1 MWKYQHPDFALFLLG
16 ELQKQQQGSIFCD
29 TLLQT
34 EGVCVP
40 AHSCVLAALSPIFSR
55 ILSMSPA
62 PQAGQNRLLS
72 LEAVGSHAL
81 LKLVGFLYTGG
92 MEIES
97 QSEHEEI
104 MAAAHRLGLRN
115 LFEKKRVWVGKGVMD
130 VGRCWKETGVQTEDN
145 MKSQESEIV
154 SEPLKTQ
161 STVSSVQPCGLLE
174 PDLQLFDEANPTRG
188 FNLIS
193 NVTVPSLADM
203 TEASVSNHHKT
214 KAKKRWKMAKRESQ
228 LQKLTQQ
235 QNQIKIL
242 NVEGNKSN
250 QTGVVERSKTVS
262 GKDFQKLLE
271 ADNGQKNTTAEQKE
285 AKLDQLKVKIKL
297 RRMSGAFWE
306 SNLLV
311 SVQGESET
319 KPEEV
324 KECGP
329 RTQSFPS
336 NVLRGQSLETLT
348 PPTDLPV
355 SPSNSSTHAS
365 SDKCLHTPHHIS
377 VSSPLEIPTLS
388 SSPPQ
393 ADESDEH
400 IAMLLEDM
408 FMMGLNILPLD
419 QLGPLQE
426 QKGGQMGAE
435 ASTQVQSCEPD
446 QRESDVSK
454 TATLVGSPGQRDH
467 NQSRS
472 NTVKLLTQL
481 PKQDHLNK
489 VQNLATVSRN
499 STPSLTEGLILT
511 PKATAVPDSVVEGEM
526 PSLVMTSIPDDRP
539 DFNLQKCLSPL
550 ESEKG
555 DSDVPS
561 KQSHRQDS
569 ETQNFPLWLSE
580 SPLILDFPLRS
591 MIDSPCPRPQRD
603 LNACQNQSCLGPAE
617 MQELKT
623 SFSHNDLISG
633 SSSNIAQPDV
643 SDASEHPKQRK
654 TRKRRRTAQKS
665 KVKGYTKCQN
675 LENEDQVQPIISECD
690 EPHCGNIKPS
700 NTYGVSTRI
709 TRRVA
714 AGMKRRREISSPLSK
729 KMPTLNTTS
738 KQCEHVDEHVVLP
751 KPTRTRVV
759 KRRRGRPPKPKTTP
773 VDPMCNNAK
782 KLPTSGQDDCEEEE
796 TKTDNEIEHGKKQE
810 PNIQPEKDSTEM
822 EEIDV
827 NSNFAQETPNSR
839 LKFAGQTKGPSIL
852 DQIFHQALP
861 RVGSPAC
868 RSSLNIDQQ
877 LTSRLRNTSFS
888 LQKFQGGKSE
898 DVNSKLVMNSSEQIN
913 EGICGEKKK
922 AETSMLINGKEDVAL
937 SDNQSRSP
945 LSCGDM
951 PDNVKCSVKHGDF
964 SIEENSTRSATVLQN
979 SDLESEIGTDIQDD
993 TTKIYVLLT
1002 SEEDIMEDMMTS
1014 VEDIDDADHDLSPTK
1029 MDCVVATNE
1038 LIVMEG
1044 VEMNFCLN
1052 PDSAQAE
1059 DLGDEQ
1065 NSEATVFN
1073 ECSVE
1078 MTSESENVDTQDI
1091 GWVADCMK
1099 NNEKED
1105 LGRNEEDQIIKENMA
1120 AEETEVLSAH
1130 EFVEEN
1136 ALLDLNEGCWE
1147 TNSGLDDDGID
1158 VEEAQ
1163 YSGEMID
1170 ERILLVEEE
1179 LSQGHIASSKIADDP
1194 SKGACPQE
1202 ISTDAPSE
1210 GSNLSSP
1217 NVCSEDVSMVL
1228 SAEADSESKEDC
1240 HLDEEDIEVDVLGES
1255 VEEFPL
1261 GLLAARQAVILPIED
1276 LLDQEDELDTT
1287 EEEENDQCMSQEVC
1301 STSLQGSRTFKRGS
1315 CVFGPLCRQV
1325 LGLA

>member
-1 MWKYQHPDFALFLLG
+1 
-16 ELQKQQQGSIFCD
+16 
-29 TLLQT
+29 
-34 EGVCVP
+34 
-40 AHSCVLAALSPIFSR
+40 
-55 ILSMSPA
+55 
-62 PQAGQNRLLS
+62 
-72 LEAVGSHAL
+72 
-81 LKLVGFLYTGG
+81 
-92 MEIES
+92 
-97 QSEHEEI
+97 
-104 MAAAHRLGLRN
+104 
-115 LFEKKRVWVGKGVMD
+115 
-130 VGRCWKETGVQTEDN
+130 
-145 MKSQESEIV
+145 
-154 SEPLKTQ
+154 
-161 STVSSVQPCGLLE
+161 
-174 PDLQLFDEANPTRG
+174 
-188 FNLIS
+188 
-193 NVTVPSLADM
+193 
-203 TEASVSNHHKT
+203 
-214 KAKKRWKMAKRESQ
+214 
-228 LQKLTQQ
+228 
-235 QNQIKIL
+235 
-242 NVEGNKSN
+242 
-250 QTGVVERSKTVS
+250 
-262 GKDFQKLLE
+262 
-271 ADNGQKNTTAEQKE
+271 
-285 AKLDQLKVKIKL
+285 
-297 RRMSGAFWE
+297 
-306 SNLLV
+306 
-311 SVQGESET
+311 
-319 KPEEV
+319 
-324 KECGP
+324 
-329 RTQSFPS
+329 
-336 NVLRGQSLETLT
+336 
-348 PPTDLPV
+348 
-355 SPSNSSTHAS
+355 
-365 SDKCLHTPHHIS
+365 
-377 VSSPLEIPTLS
+377 
-388 SSPPQ
+388 
-393 ADESDEH
+393 
-400 IAMLLEDM
+400 MLLEDM

-454 TATLVGSPGQRDH
+454 TATLVGSPGQRGKDH

>member
-1 MWKYQHPDFALFLLG
+1 
-16 ELQKQQQGSIFCD
+16 
-29 TLLQT
+29 
-34 EGVCVP
+34 
-40 AHSCVLAALSPIFSR
+40 
-55 ILSMSPA
+55 
-62 PQAGQNRLLS
+62 
-72 LEAVGSHAL
+72 
-81 LKLVGFLYTGG
+81 
-92 MEIES
+92 
-97 QSEHEEI
+97 
-104 MAAAHRLGLRN
+104 
-115 LFEKKRVWVGKGVMD
+115 
-130 VGRCWKETGVQTEDN
+130 
-145 MKSQESEIV
+145 
-154 SEPLKTQ
+154 
-161 STVSSVQPCGLLE
+161 
-174 PDLQLFDEANPTRG
+174 
-188 FNLIS
+188 
-193 NVTVPSLADM
+193 
-203 TEASVSNHHKT
+203 
-214 KAKKRWKMAKRESQ
+214 
-228 LQKLTQQ
+228 
-235 QNQIKIL
+235 
-242 NVEGNKSN
+242 
-250 QTGVVERSKTVS
+250 
-262 GKDFQKLLE
+262 
-271 ADNGQKNTTAEQKE
+271 
-285 AKLDQLKVKIKL
+285 
-297 RRMSGAFWE
+297 
-306 SNLLV
+306 
-311 SVQGESET
+311 
-319 KPEEV
+319 
-324 KECGP
+324 
-329 RTQSFPS
+329 
-336 NVLRGQSLETLT
+336 
-348 PPTDLPV
+348 
-355 SPSNSSTHAS
+355 
-365 SDKCLHTPHHIS
+365 
-377 VSSPLEIPTLS
+377 
-388 SSPPQ
+388 
-393 ADESDEH
+393 
-400 IAMLLEDM
+400 MLLEDM
-408 FMMGLNILPLD
+408 FMMGLNILPLEPLDRNLNEQD

-426 QKGGQMGAE
+426 QKVGQMGAE
-435 ASTQVQSCEPD
+435 ASTQDACLFVQSCEPD

-454 TATLVGSPGQRDH
+454 TAALIGSPGQRGKDH

-472 NTVKLLTQL
+472 NTVKLLSQL
-481 PKQDHLNK
+481 TKQDHLNK

-561 KQSHRQDS
+561 KPSHRQDS
-569 ETQNFPLWLSE
+569 ETQNFPSWLSE

-591 MIDSPCPRPQRD
+591 MIDSSCPRPQRD
-603 LNACQNQSCLGPAE
+603 LNACQNRSCLGPAN

-643 SDASEHPKQRK
+643 SNASERPKQRK

-665 KVKGYTKCQN
+665 KVKGDTKCQN
-675 LENEDQVQPIISECD
+675 LENEDQLQPRISECD

-700 NTYGVSTRI
+700 NSDTYEVSTRI

-714 AGMKRRREISSPLSK
+714 AGMKRRQEISSPLSN

-738 KQCEHVDEHVVLP
+738 KQYEHVDEHVVLP

-773 VDPMCNNAK
+773 VDPLCNNAK
-782 KLPTSGQDDCEEEE
+782 KLPTSGQDDCEEEK
-796 TKTDNEIEHGKKQE
+796 TKTDNETEHCKKQE

-822 EEIDV
+822 EEIDI
-827 NSNFAQETPNSR
+827 NSNFAQATTNSH
-839 LKFAGQTKGPSIL
+839 LKFADQTKGPSIL

-898 DVNSKLVMNSSEQIN
+898 DVTNSKLVMNRSEQIN
-913 EGICGEKKK
+913 KGICGQKKK
-922 AETSMLINGKEDVAL
+922 AETSMLINGKEDVEL

-945 LSCGDM
+945 LSCEDM
-951 PDNVKCSVKHGDF
+951 PDNMKCSVKHGDF
-964 SIEENSTRSATVLQN
+964 SIEENSTRSDTVLQN
-979 SDLESEIGTDIQDD
+979 SDLESEIGTDIQDN

-1002 SEEDIMEDMMTS
+1002 SEEDITEDMMTS

-1029 MDCVVATNE
+1029 MDCVVATNKM
-1038 LIVMEG
+1038 IVMEG
-1044 VEMNFCLN
+1044 VQINFCLN

-1065 NSEATVFN
+1065 NSEATVSN

-1078 MTSESENVDTQDI
+1078 MTSDSENVDTQDI
-1091 GWVADCMK
+1091 GWVADCME

-1105 LGRNEEDQIIKENMA
+1105 LGRNEEDQIKENMA

-1136 ALLDLNEGCWE
+1136 AQLDLNEGCWE
-1147 TNSGLDDDGID
+1147 TNNGLDDDGIV

-1170 ERILLVEEE
+1170 EQILLVEDE
-1179 LSQGHIASSKIADDP
+1179 LSQGHIASSKIADNP
-1194 SKGACPQE
+1194 SKRACPQE

-1210 GSNLSSP
+1210 VSNLCSP

-1228 SAEADSESKEDC
+1228 SVGADSESKEDC
-1240 HLDEEDIEVDVLGES
+1240 HSDEEDIEVDVLGES

-1261 GLLAARQAVILPIED
+1261 GLLAARQAVTLPIED

-1287 EEEENDQCMSQEVC
+1287 EEEEVDVTGGE
-1301 STSLQGSRTFKRGS
+1301 TE
-1315 CVFGPLCRQV
+1315 
-1325 LGLA
+1325 